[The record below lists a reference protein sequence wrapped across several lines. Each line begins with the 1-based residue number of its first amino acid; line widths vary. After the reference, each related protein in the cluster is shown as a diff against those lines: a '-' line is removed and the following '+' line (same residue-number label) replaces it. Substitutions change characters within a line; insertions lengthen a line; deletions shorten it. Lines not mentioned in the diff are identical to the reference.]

1 MKNIAGTAAGDRIK
15 RGGNERVGRRA
26 LYTAR
31 RTEHTRTYTHIHT
44 RQLKTCQLG
53 NAVPVAQPET
63 TIRHVAEQRGRK
75 YCHCVCYF
83 CLCVC
88 VLSSCVG
95 WGGFT
100 LRPRCTASRRGCW
113 GQRKDKTR
121 LLHVISSLCICITLS

>member
-1 MKNIAGTAAGDRIK
+1 M
-15 RGGNERVGRRA
+15 GRRA

-63 TIRHVAEQRGRK
+63 TIRHVAEQRGGK

-88 VLSSCVG
+88 VCVLSSCVG
-95 WGGFT
+95 WGGFYTEAQVHGLEEKMLGTAKGQNT
-100 LRPRCTASRRGCW
+100 LAACDLIAVY
-113 GQRKDKTR
+113 
-121 LLHVISSLCICITLS
+121 LHHAVMKPEPAA